1 MPTRPIHRVP
11 FPATAG
17 IGTKV
22 PVRCKDFLPR
32 HFERRQSEPSSSSP
46 DFGGLASPIAALCTG
61 VTLNSNLALT
71 LNDIPLVTI
80 DDEPTSLAQYA
91 DKVKLIVNVA
101 SRCGLTPQ
109 YKKLE
114 ELQKTYG
121 DRGFTVLGF
130 PSNQFL
136 QELGSAESIQTF
148 CSTTYGV
155 TFPMFEKVKVN
166 GRSQHPLYAELTKTP
181 DAHGKA
187 GNVKWNFEKFVVT
200 PDGQVHR
207 FRPTVEPDAPEI
219 VELIEASLPAPA

>member
-1 MPTRPIHRVP
+1 MTINES
-11 FPATAG
+11 
-17 IGTKV
+17 
-22 PVRCKDFLPR
+22 L
-32 HFERRQSEPSSSSP
+32 QM
-46 DFGGLASPIAALCTG
+46 
-61 VTLNSNLALT
+61 T

-80 DDEPTSLAQYA
+80 DGEATSLAQYA

-109 YKKLE
+109 YTKLE

-136 QELGSAESIQTF
+136 QERGSSEAISEF

-166 GRSQHPLYAELTKTP
+166 GRSQHPLYTELTKSA
-181 DAHGKA
+181 DADGKA
-187 GNVKWNFEKFVVT
+187 GKVKWNFEKFVVT
-200 PDGQVHR
+200 PTGEVRR
-207 FRPTVEPDAPEI
+207 FRPTVQPDAPEI
-219 VELIEASLPAPA
+219 VALIEASLPADS